1 MGTKGLSPCRWLE
14 GTWHYGA
21 VPPPGWLCD
30 PGLILQVLRNKGVYE
45 SVKYIQQENFW
56 IGPSSV
62 SNLPAPGALTV
73 LPSPL
78 L

>member
-1 MGTKGLSPCRWLE
+1 MQPQKGQRAQPLQVVGGDVALWGC
-14 GTWHYGA
+14 A
-21 VPPPGWLCD
+21 PPNWLCD

-62 SNLPAPGALTV
+62 SDLPA
-73 LPSPL
+73 
-78 L
+78 

>member
-1 MGTKGLSPCRWLE
+1 MALWGR
-14 GTWHYGA
+14 A
-21 VPPPGWLCD
+21 PPGWLCD

-62 SNLPAPGALTV
+62 SNLPAPGALRV